1 MSVSI
6 HVIGSTLW
14 LQRLDASDLD
24 SSKLNLKPT
33 WGISFG
39 LPQTGG
45 SNPINP
51 YGSNV
56 LVNPYRGYSSTDQ
69 GIDLGLVSVNP
80 LLAVQFTK
88 DEYGEKVVK
97 PFVNFHVTPNRNI
110 VQKLGHLLSHKKQT
124 LFESY
129 GPSYAPHYYPPKP
142 IEFYEKPYYVNP
154 HGPLFHR
161 YTSHRETP
169 PYPHRY
175 SDYYR
180 DGDDDD
186 DDDDNDDYDYDYEE
200 NYHGIA
206 RSNDKISTD
215 HANGSA
221 IPKQT
226 TGKVLFPNRRK
237 RDVQSEARMETKR
250 ITEVSIGDR
259 T

>member
-1 MSVSI
+1 M
-6 HVIGSTLW
+6 
-14 LQRLDASDLD
+14 
-24 SSKLNLKPT
+24 
-33 WGISFG
+33 
-39 LPQTGG
+39 
-45 SNPINP
+45 
-51 YGSNV
+51 
-56 LVNPYRGYSSTDQ
+56 
-69 GIDLGLVSVNP
+69 NP

-129 GPSYAPHYYPPKP
+129 GPSYAPHYPPKP

-154 HGPLFHR
+154 SGPSFHH
-161 YTSHRETP
+161 YSYRETP

-175 SDYYR
+175 SNYYR
-180 DGDDDD
+180 DDDDV
-186 DDDDNDDYDYDYEE
+186 DNDNYDYNYDYEE

-215 HANGSA
+215 HANGST
-221 IPKQT
+221 IPKKT
-226 TGKVLFPNRRK
+226 TDGKVFFPNRRK

-259 T
+259 N